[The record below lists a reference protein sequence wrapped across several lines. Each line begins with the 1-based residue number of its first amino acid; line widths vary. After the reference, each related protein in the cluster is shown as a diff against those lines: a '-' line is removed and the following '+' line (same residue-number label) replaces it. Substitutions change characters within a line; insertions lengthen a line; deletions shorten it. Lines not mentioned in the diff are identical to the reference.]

1 MNSQEVAEAVVAWAR
16 EQVPDLQEGYA
27 YPAGQTSGSLPD
39 VVVVVQNI
47 RTVAREPEK
56 FPFAMLE
63 QIDGLK
69 CFDLEVSVMVEQEE
83 GVEGEAAAHQ
93 ALEGYAE
100 TLIGSILA
108 DATLGSRVPMIS
120 PFVEA
125 DLSEP
130 FEERSNGIRGRAFF
144 LNATVAEPLGI
155 DL

>member
-1 MNSQEVAEAVVAWAR
+1 MTSQEAAEAVVEWAR
-16 EQVPDLQEGYA
+16 DVLPDLQEGYA
-27 YPAGQTSGSLPD
+27 YPAGQTSGALPD

-47 RTVAREPEK
+47 RTVSREPEK
-56 FPFAMLE
+56 FPFQMLE

-69 CFDLEVSVMVEQEE
+69 CLDLEISVMVEQDE
-83 GVEGEAAAHQ
+83 GTEGEQSAHQ
-93 ALEGYAE
+93 ALEGFAE

-130 FEERSNGIRGRAFF
+130 FEERTNGIRGRALF
-144 LNATVAEPLGI
+144 LNATVAEPLRI